1 MYNSWVALCSVQC
14 VTESWNGECGN
25 GTNNVSSVCL
35 AGQPW
40 CGVCCG
46 RDLTVRPLYRLY
58 ACSSDCLCA
67 SIHCAICMH
76 GHILLLVCQHSLCHL
91 CMSHLIACVPAF
103 TVLSVCRSH
112 LIACVPPF
120 TMLSVCTSHLIACVP
135 PFTML
140 SVCRSHL
147 IACVPP
153 FTMLSVCRSHLIACV
168 PAFIVPSMHV
178 TSDCLCASIHYAFC
192 THTTSD
198 YLCASIHYAFCTHA
212 TSDYLCASI
221 HCAICMHVT
230 SDGLCTS
237 IHRAGCIHVHLIACV
252 PTPAVPF
259 VCVLH
264 MIVCQHSL
272 LCCSNY
278 LIGIVVAVNCITA
291 SVVFLRTL
299 EVLTPWISPFLV
311 TEVMC

>member
-1 MYNSWVALCSVQC
+1 MYSICIIVEW
-14 VTESWNGECGN
+14 
-25 GTNNVSSVCL
+25 
-35 AGQPW
+35 
-40 CGVCCG
+40 
-46 RDLTVRPLYRLY
+46 
-58 ACSSDCLCA
+58 LCA
-67 SIHCAICMH
+67 VYSVWQRVGMESVVMELIMWVLFVWLDSPGVVCAAEETWLYVHCTVCMH
-76 GHILLLVCQHSLCHL
+76 V
-91 CMSHLIACVPAF
+91 
-103 TVLSVCRSH
+103 
-112 LIACVPPF
+112 
-120 TMLSVCTSHLIACVP
+120 
-135 PFTML
+135 
-140 SVCRSHL
+140 
-147 IACVPP
+147 
-153 FTMLSVCRSHLIACV
+153 HLIACV

-192 THTTSD
+192 THT
-198 YLCASIHYAFCTHA
+198 